1 MTLFPS
7 RAAQSYVST
16 ENSCVTLYRPTCSRS
31 FLVSPEF
38 HLDVHVSHV
47 WMCEFSK
54 MIGQKAAVRVQIVE
68 YSKKSDISRLGLLS
82 FHLLTGAEQT
92 SFPSLDLS
100 LPCSPAGAYLKGLQ
114 GAHPSCLSSTGL
126 CFCRL
131 AKVWH
136 VLNQLSEARALE
148 AWLPSTST
156 WDFKYCFQ

>member
-1 MTLFPS
+1 MMTLFPS

-68 YSKKSDISRLGLLS
+68 YRKKLTYPGLLS

-136 VLNQLSEARALE
+136 VLNQLSEARASKHIYLG
-148 AWLPSTST
+148 L
-156 WDFKYCFQ
+156 